1 MDETLTFSDQPMTA
15 ETGRRLITG
24 LVVPFDTYGHTSAG
38 KVKIQRQAIR
48 LPADLS
54 RVKLLNRH
62 SDDQRAPF
70 VSIGTAIA
78 AEFTEAGLVM
88 TFKVASGPDGD
99 RALAEAADKTNDGLS
114 VELVSVAMHGDEVT
128 AGDLKAVAQT
138 PLPAFEESRVMSVAA
153 SDHAESLTAT
163 TDPHAHDNQ
172 EETPMTEQPPVE
184 PTEVPTTPPP
194 ADPPSEPAD
203 PEPSGDGTVTASA
216 QVPMFQG
223 TTQRNP
229 GEQLDRLFAAV
240 AAVNSGHMSPELTAA
255 LADITYS
262 AGPFAAQ
269 PAYVGELWSGV
280 SYQRQI
286 VPLLNQRTLTSLKLK
301 GWKWVT
307 PPVVAAYA
315 GDKAEIPSAA
325 IDIDEVEATAT
336 RLAGGHDIDRAY
348 YDFGNREVIES
359 YYRKMAE
366 SYAKV
371 SDALALTAI
380 LAAAGTSAT
389 VGTDLLDAVAI
400 GVDEIEDATGDSAT
414 FVLVNRADRR
424 ALLSIGANDVPAYL
438 REILKIDPRNF
449 VASSSVAAGTV
460 VVGARSAMD
469 HAELPGSPIRVS
481 ALNVPNGGVD
491 EAVFGYRATL
501 LQNAAGLR
509 EVTFS

>member
-1 MDETLTFSDQPMTA
+1 MSEVLTFQDQPLTA

-24 LVVPFDTYGHTSAG
+24 LAVPFGKYGHTSAG
-38 KVKIQRQAIR
+38 KVKINRDAIR

-54 RVKLLNRH
+54 RVKLINRH
-62 SDDQRAPF
+62 SNDQRAAF
-70 VSIGTAIA
+70 VSVGSAVS
-78 AEFTEAGLVM
+78 AEFTEDGLVM
-88 TFKVASGPDGD
+88 TFKVSEGPDGD
-99 RALAEAADKTNDGLS
+99 RVLAEAADKTNDGLS
-114 VELVSVAMHGDEVT
+114 VEMINVETHGDVVA
-128 AGDLKAVAQT
+128 AGDLTAVAT
-138 PLPAFEESRVMSVAA
+138 VPIPAFEDSRVLSVAA
-153 SDHAESLTAT
+153 ADHSDPLTAA
-163 TDPHAHDNQ
+163 TDPHGHDGPNQ

-184 PTEVPTTPPP
+184 PTEDPTTDP
-194 ADPPSEPAD
+194 ADPPSEPSQDPD
-203 PEPSGDGTVTASA
+203 PEPVTASA
-216 QVPMFQG
+216 RVPMFQG
-223 TTQRNP
+223 TTQRQP

-280 SYQRQI
+280 PYKRQI

-307 PPVVAAYA
+307 APVVAAYD

-348 YDFGNREVIES
+348 YDFGNTELIES

-414 FVLVNRADRR
+414 FVIVNRADRR

-449 VASSSVAAGTV
+449 VASSSVTAGTV
-460 VVGARSAMD
+460 VVGSKSAMD

-491 EAVFGYRATL
+491 DAVFGYRATL